1 MFRSYTPRHRLTL
14 RVFIGVACV
23 IVLLATACGGGHSAA
38 PAAGHPAGVST
49 PAVPLP
55 SESRASTR

>member
-23 IVLLATACGGGHSAA
+23 IVLLATACAGGRSSA
-38 PAAGHPAGVST
+38 PAGVRPAGVST
-49 PAVPLP
+49 PAMPLP
-55 SESRASTR
+55 SLAGPGR